1 MQCRGGGSGD
11 AGVGGNYYWIR
22 RADAPGTYGTLA
34 ARVGRRGPNFHRGLR
49 LVPALLHHRLVH
61 PLEPILSTIY
71 YFIKRYTFSM
81 RTLSRYPII
90 VMLIAALTIL
100 SGCAEQKPKPSGA
113 QTRAGSTP
121 QGSLLKPMTQPP
133 VLVVPPGI
141 PEWQRRLLTDVND
154 QKYELELLY
163 QFVNQELALISAGQL
178 RNDFPDPLDLCEYY
192 DIQGNY
198 AKQLALINA
207 RHRSDIYAFYGH
219 LAQINTYLL
228 QRQALP
234 YQPYSNIPQ
243 RIRELDQYILS
254 EIGVARAADFS
265 WIK

>member
-1 MQCRGGGSGD
+1 MYWKSKTYAQFWQAQTDFTQKGSDMKSNDRRWIECARQGGRSY
-11 AGVGGNYYWIR
+11 V
-22 RADAPGTYGTLA
+22 
-34 ARVGRRGPNFHRGLR
+34 
-49 LVPALLHHRLVH
+49 
-61 PLEPILSTIY
+61 S
-71 YFIKRYTFSM
+71 
-81 RTLSRYPII
+81 
-90 VMLIAALTIL
+90 VMLIAALSLIT
-100 SGCAEQKPKPSGA
+100 GCAEQQPKPA
-113 QTRAGSTP
+113 ATPPRARSTS
-121 QGSLLKPMTQPP
+121 QGSLLTPMSQPP

-163 QFVNQELALISAGQL
+163 QFVNQEMALISAGQI
-178 RNDFPDPLDLCEYY
+178 RNDFPDPLDLSEYY

-198 AKQLALINA
+198 SKELASLNS
-207 RHRSDIYAFYGH
+207 RHRADIYAFYGH

-243 RIRELDQYILS
+243 RIRELDQFIIT
-254 EIGVARAADFS
+254 EVGAARSADFS